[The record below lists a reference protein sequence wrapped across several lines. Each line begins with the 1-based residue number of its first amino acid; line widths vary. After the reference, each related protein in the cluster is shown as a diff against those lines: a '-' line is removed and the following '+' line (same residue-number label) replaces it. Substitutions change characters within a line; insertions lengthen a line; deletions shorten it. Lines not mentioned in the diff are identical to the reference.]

1 MCPRLRAHWIR
12 RAAISTRRSSATDWL
27 GRRSGGHREGPR
39 LGQRDGRGGPA
50 AQEAAGG
57 RPDARTTERRRTDR
71 PQAGRGARRR
81 LEQRGGANC
90 ARSDRDLGEGG
101 ARRARRHRHRPG
113 RLAVFARLWS
123 PADLLPSRRDHR
135 DRRGGVGQ
143 HFILEATPRLRAR
156 GLADPHRLGDPPHDA
171 GSIAA
176 RRRKGGSPVA
186 VPRRAAA
193 ALTPVTRYL
202 TPLMPENF
210 KNFIAGEWVAPRTGA
225 YFENRNPADSDD
237 VIGCFPRSG
246 PDDVTRAIAS
256 ARRGFAQWSK
266 TPAPLRGEVLHRV
279 GDLLVQRK
287 EDIARAMTREMG
299 KVLAE
304 TRGDVQEGIDT
315 AHYAHTEGRRLFG
328 RTVPSE
334 LRNKW
339 AMSFR
344 RPIGVAGLIT
354 PFNFSLAIPTWKM
367 FPALLCGNAVLFKP
381 AEDVPHTAHLLVEI
395 LLEAGLPPEVVQLVH
410 GEGSVV
416 GKAMVEH
423 PEVPVV
429 SFTGSTETGSVIGA
443 TCGRMHKR
451 LSLEMGG
458 KNAMLVMEDA
468 DLDLA
473 LEGAQ
478 VLIGGERPTGKGLE
492 RGWFYKPTVLAG
504 VRAGMRVE
512 QEEIFGPVLSVI
524 KVGSLDE
531 AIAVNN
537 DVKYGLSSS
546 LYTRDVN
553 AAFGAMGELDTG
565 ITYVNAPTIGAEAHL
580 PFGGVKQTGNGH
592 REGGWEVYDFY
603 SETKV
608 IYVDFSGKLQ
618 RAQIDTEI

>member
-1 MCPRLRAHWIR
+1 
-12 RAAISTRRSSATDWL
+12 
-27 GRRSGGHREGPR
+27 
-39 LGQRDGRGGPA
+39 
-50 AQEAAGG
+50 
-57 RPDARTTERRRTDR
+57 
-71 PQAGRGARRR
+71 
-81 LEQRGGANC
+81 
-90 ARSDRDLGEGG
+90 
-101 ARRARRHRHRPG
+101 
-113 RLAVFARLWS
+113 
-123 PADLLPSRRDHR
+123 
-135 DRRGGVGQ
+135 
-143 HFILEATPRLRAR
+143 
-156 GLADPHRLGDPPHDA
+156 
-171 GSIAA
+171 
-176 RRRKGGSPVA
+176 
-186 VPRRAAA
+186 
-193 ALTPVTRYL
+193 
-202 TPLMPENF
+202 MPENF
-210 KNFIAGEWVAPRTGA
+210 ANFIAGAWAAPSTGR
-225 YFENRNPADSDD
+225 YFENRNPAAWDE

-246 PDDVTRAIAS
+246 PDDLARAVES
-256 ARRGFAQWSK
+256 AKRGFATWSK
-266 TPAPLRGEVLHRV
+266 TPAPVRGEVLHRV

-287 EDIARAMTREMG
+287 EEIARAMTREMG

-354 PFNFSLAIPTWKM
+354 PFNFPLAIPTWKM
-367 FPALLCGNAVLFKP
+367 FPALLCGNAVIFKP

-395 LLEAGLPPEVVQLVH
+395 LLEAGLPPDVVQLVH

-416 GKAMVEH
+416 GKALVEH
-423 PEVPVV
+423 PEVTVV
-429 SFTGSTETGSVIGA
+429 SFTGSNETGSIIGA

-458 KNAMLVMEDA
+458 KNAMLVMDDA
-468 DLDLA
+468 DLALA
-473 LEGAQ
+473 LDGVLWGAFGTTGQRCTATSRLIVHEKVHDKLVRMVCDRADRLRLGPGLDAGTEVGPLINEEARKKVDSYVGVAREEGAQ
-478 VLIGGERPTGKGLE
+478 VAIGGGPATGTGLD
-492 RGWFYKPTVLAG
+492 RGWFFRPTVLTG
-504 VRAGMRVE
+504 VTAGMRVE

-524 KVGSLDE
+524 RVGSLDE
-531 AIAVNN
+531 AIRVNN
-537 DVKYGLSSS
+537 GVRYGLSSS

-553 AAFGAMGELDTG
+553 AAFRAMHELDTG

-618 RAQIDTEI
+618 RAQIDTEA

>member
-1 MCPRLRAHWIR
+1 M
-12 RAAISTRRSSATDWL
+12 
-27 GRRSGGHREGPR
+27 
-39 LGQRDGRGGPA
+39 
-50 AQEAAGG
+50 AQ
-57 RPDARTTERRRTDR
+57 
-71 PQAGRGARRR
+71 
-81 LEQRGGANC
+81 
-90 ARSDRDLGEGG
+90 
-101 ARRARRHRHRPG
+101 
-113 RLAVFARLWS
+113 
-123 PADLLPSRRDHR
+123 
-135 DRRGGVGQ
+135 
-143 HFILEATPRLRAR
+143 
-156 GLADPHRLGDPPHDA
+156 PP
-171 GSIAA
+171 
-176 RRRKGGSPVA
+176 
-186 VPRRAAA
+186 
-193 ALTPVTRYL
+193 
-202 TPLMPENF
+202 EF
-210 KNFIAGEWVAPRTGA
+210 KNFIAGDWVVPSTGE
-225 YFENRNPADSDD
+225 YFENRNPADWNDI
-237 VIGCFPRSG
+237 IGRFRRAG
-246 PDDVTRAIAS
+246 PDDVKRAIAS
-256 ARRGFAQWSK
+256 AKRGFAEWSK
-266 TPAPLRGEVLHRV
+266 TPAPIRGQVLQRV
-279 GDLLVQRK
+279 GQLLVERK
-287 EDIARAMTREMG
+287 DAIARAMTREMG

-339 AMSFR
+339 AMSSR

-354 PFNFSLAIPTWKM
+354 PFNFPLAIPTWKM

-473 LEGAQ
+473 LEGALWGAFGTTGQ
-478 VLIGGERPTGKGLE
+478 RCTATSRLVVHERVHDKLLKMVCDRAERLRLGPGLDAKTDVGPLINEDARKKVEFYVGVGRQDGARVQIGGERATGAGLE

-524 KVGSLDE
+524 KVASLDE

-553 AAFGAMGELDTG
+553 AAFRAMGELDSG
-565 ITYVNAPTIGAEAHL
+565 ITYVNAPTSAAEAPL

-608 IYVDFSGKLQ
+608 VYVDFSGKLQ